1 MFSEGIV
8 MQILRG
14 KVMSGTGNFAYWIEK
29 LKDHYTRKTGLE
41 LFPGTL
47 NLKLD
52 TDFKR
57 PDQFLRLEKEE
68 YGGEVSVTI
77 IPCQI
82 FRRQAYILR
91 TDKAAADP
99 GERDII
105 EVATDVK
112 LREAYGIKD
121 GDEVEVIVE

>member
-1 MFSEGIV
+1 

-14 KVMSGTGNFAYWIEK
+14 KVTSGVGNFSYWIEK
-29 LKDHYTRKTGLE
+29 LKDHYTRKTGME

-47 NLKLD
+47 NLQLE
-52 TDFKR
+52 TEFKR
-57 PDQFLRLEKEE
+57 PEQFLRLEKEE

-77 IPCQI
+77 VPCQI

-91 TDKAAADP
+91 TDKAEADAH
-99 GERDII
+99 ERCVI

-112 LREAYGIKD
+112 LRESYGIKD
-121 GDEVEVIVE
+121 GDEVEVVVE